1 MKDGVAYQIH
11 QMKRTYINFV
21 VPRRGSEVLD
31 SEDSIQNEEEV
42 VLTCI
47 SSNDHQEV
55 VDGGQVRGER

>member
-21 VPRRGSEVLD
+21 VPRRGLEVI
-31 SEDSIQNEEEV
+31 DSIQNEEEV

-55 VDGGQVRGER
+55 VDGGQVRGERR